1 MDKNKVENL
10 AKSFSLS
17 CKRVL
22 KSDNLA
28 HALTSPTVAL
38 IAITVLKVMVTDG
51 GIDKTRW
58 GF

>member
-10 AKSFSLS
+10 AKSYSLS
-17 CKRVL
+17 CKRVV

-38 IAITVLKVMVTDG
+38 IAITVFKIMATDG
-51 GIDKTRW
+51 GIDKIRW